1 VGKDENPSLN
11 RFGLGRMKTLTE
23 KSENAAQSE
32 NLPALLAYT
41 GLSLQPS
48 ELKSSLVAEML
59 QRRYRDQI

>member
-1 VGKDENPSLN
+1 
-11 RFGLGRMKTLTE
+11 MKTLTE

-32 NLPALLAYT
+32 NLLALLAYT

-48 ELKSSLVAEML
+48 ELKSSLVAETL

>member
-23 KSENAAQSE
+23 KSENAAQNE
-32 NLPALLAYT
+32 NLLALLAYT

-48 ELKSSLVAEML
+48 ELKSSLVAETL